1 MLLFTAFLLYLS
13 PIFSPLI
20 LPAAAAA
27 AASPDAPSP
36 FAQYTIAAPG
46 ITATLIPYGARL
58 THLLVPDNTGS
69 QRDVVLGYDDPK
81 QYLADTLTNHTYFG
95 PIVGRYANRIRNGT
109 FTLPATGS
117 QEFHIPE
124 NDNKGLDTLHG
135 GFIGYDA
142 RNWTVTASSSDSV
155 TFTLLD
161 PADFQGFVCTPYNPR

>member
-1 MLLFTAFLLYLS
+1 MLLFTAFFLYLS

-124 NDNKGLDTLHG
+124 NDNKGLARRLHWLRCAELDRHCQFKRQRDFHPPRPG
-135 GFIGYDA
+135 GLPRLRMY
-142 RNWTVTASSSDSV
+142 TV
-155 TFTLLD
+155 
-161 PADFQGFVCTPYNPR
+161 